1 MGRKS
6 VQLGLVVTLCL
17 TVPLGSSQSLSAQA
31 HLLCADCIWQ
41 GVPGLW
47 ECVWVTYSTGYH
59 QCNQGESY
67 CEMWGSDDCGSGGG
81 GEHEA
86 PEVAA
91 LSLDGTLFL
100 GQSLRFD
107 ERPGSDGVKEG
118 REGRLLHTCSGAV
131 LARRFDEGSIQ
142 TLKKRTVK
150 IEL

>member
-1 MGRKS
+1 
-6 VQLGLVVTLCL
+6 
-17 TVPLGSSQSLSAQA
+17 
-31 HLLCADCIWQ
+31 
-41 GVPGLW
+41 
-47 ECVWVTYSTGYH
+47 
-59 QCNQGESY
+59 
-67 CEMWGSDDCGSGGG
+67 MWGSDDCGSEGG

-107 ERPGSDGVKEG
+107 EYPGSEGVQEEG
-118 REGRLLHTCSGAV
+118 EGRLLHACSGAV
-131 LARRFDEGSIQ
+131 LARRFDEGTVQ